1 MRLMAMINQPQLL
14 VMTYR
19 SSTTTRTINLAKDF
33 SSKMMRG
40 KIMISL
46 MTRILT
52 RMMRTMT

>member
-19 SSTTTRTINLAKDF
+19 NLTTTRTINLAKDF
-33 SSKMMRG
+33 SSKKMRG

-46 MTRILT
+46 MTRILS

>member
-14 VMTYR
+14 GMTYR
-19 SSTTTRTINLAKDF
+19 SLTTTRTINLAKDF

>member
-19 SSTTTRTINLAKDF
+19 NLTTTRTINLAKDF